1 MLRDFA
7 STCASDTKNCSQT
20 NLSVL
25 LRRNINTSDTSH
37 FRPLKLLKISLDA
50 VCGVDLITQNNA
62 LRRITLQLRQI
73 FLTDAETLI
82 YIP

>member
-50 VCGVDLITQNNA
+50 VYGADLNHTEQRLA
-62 LRRITLQLRQI
+62 AITLQLRQI